1 MLLTGYAKQVFRP
14 TCNPSFQ
21 SIHCIARLNQNIS
34 EVLPYLN
41 ALLGGAEYFRDP
53 PELMLQHY
61 GKIIKV
67 GGREIAVNALEDE
80 EEADRILLWLKDR
93 INEAW
98 RNRENIIPK
107 YEGRGKPKLID
118 ILKLLPKTNC
128 KKCGRLTC
136 MVFAAQ
142 TVEGGLGPED
152 CPDLPVD
159 TREKL
164 ATYLNGYDFG

>member
-1 MLLTGYAKQVFRP
+1 MVLSGYVKNIFRP

-21 SIHCIARLNQNIS
+21 SVHCIARLNQDIS

-41 ALLGGAEYFRDP
+41 ALLGGAEYFPDP

-80 EEADRILLWLKDR
+80 EEADRILLWLKDQ

-98 RNRENIIPK
+98 TNRENIIPK

-118 ILKLLPKTNC
+118 ILKLLPRTNC
-128 KKCGRLTC
+128 KKCGRPTC
-136 MVFAAQ
+136 MVFAVQ
-142 TVEGGLGPED
+142 MVELGLGPED

-159 TREKL
+159 AREKL
-164 ATYLNGYDFG
+164 AVYLNGYDLD

>member
-1 MLLTGYAKQVFRP
+1 MVLSGYVKNIFRP

-21 SIHCIARLNQNIS
+21 SVHCIARLNEDIS

-41 ALLGGAEYFRDP
+41 AFLGGAEYFRDP

-67 GGREIAVNALEDE
+67 GGREIAINALEDE
-80 EEADRILLWLKDR
+80 EEADRVLLWLKDQ

-118 ILKLLPKTNC
+118 ILKLLPRTNC
-128 KKCGRLTC
+128 KKCGRPTC
-136 MVFAAQ
+136 VVFSAQ
-142 TVEGGLGPED
+142 MVEGGLGPEQ
-152 CPDLPVD
+152 CPDLSD
-159 TREKL
+159 DAREKL
-164 ATYLNGYDFG
+164 AAYLNGYDLD